1 MPRVRGSDEQQEEE
15 AEREM
20 EALGDLGTSLTAC
33 PVAAGPLPARP
44 LSTRPL
50 TPLPSPPRGG
60 EGEWGAAQAL
70 TVGQVLSIQV

>member
-33 PVAAGPLPARP
+33 PVAAGPLPAR
-44 LSTRPL
+44 RPL
-50 TPLPSPPRGG
+50 TLPSPPRGG